1 MCAAITDVDKQ
12 RFPFSDVQRVCFS
25 EIANHAKINGAK
37 DVPLIAGNIFCKA
50 VQMHSVFTSA
60 CSYAGDRCAFI
71 KGRRTHDE
79 RMTNARPTRCLLGSS
94 VERMAPNPRRS
105 TRRRRENAGASTLR
119 ARSAC
124 FGMRVRRP
132 PARR

>member
-1 MCAAITDVDKQ
+1 MKEEEA
-12 RFPFSDVQRVCFS
+12 RFLVVGRRADALLY
-25 EIANHAKINGAK
+25 IANAW
-37 DVPLIAGNIFCKA
+37 
-50 VQMHSVFTSA
+50 
-60 CSYAGDRCAFI
+60 
-71 KGRRTHDE
+71 RTHDE
-79 RMTNARPTRCLLGSS
+79 RMTNAQPTRCLLGSS

-105 TRRRRENAGASTLR
+105 TRRRRRENAGASTLR